1 MTTSRGRRGSEDDG
15 PSDQSASAARAPLAP
30 ETAPSPSTAWIRRVV
45 LFLGGQTV
53 SLFGSTLV
61 QYAVMWYLTL
71 TTKSGAVL
79 MLYALFGMA
88 PQAVVS
94 LFGGTLA
101 DRVNRKVLIMVSDGT
116 IAATTVVLALVM
128 GSGRTDLWLI
138 YAALTIRSI
147 GAGFQTPAVSA
158 VLPQLVPGERLL
170 RVNGVNSTIQSA
182 MSLLAPAAAG
192 AVYAAGGIVPTLWID
207 VVTAVIG
214 IGILSTIRIPRVPRP
229 PVEQGVPDASTGD
242 ATAADGAAG
251 IPGTATAPPSYIE
264 DLKAGVRYTF
274 GHRLVRWMLLVY
286 GIIFVLTVA
295 PSLLTP
301 LMMARSFGE
310 EVWKL
315 TALEIA
321 FSAGALLGGAAVA
334 LWFQRRSR
342 EHMILAAAIVFGVLS
357 IAIGLTTNL
366 WVFLALM
373 FATGLAVPFF
383 STPATTLLQE
393 KVEPE
398 YMGRVFSFVSVV
410 LALGMPI
417 GMVVFGPLADVV
429 RVETLLVGAGV
440 VTLVVVAIAAVIP
453 DGRVALEDGRAFR
466 AVSLRPRTVRFG
478 R

>member
-1 MTTSRGRRGSEDDG
+1 MTTPLEGRPGPDDHDSSG
-15 PSDQSASAARAPLAP
+15 GGSASAATGATSARD
-30 ETAPSPSTAWIRRVV
+30 TAWVRRVG

-53 SLFGSTLV
+53 SLFGSMLV

-79 MLYALFGMA
+79 MLYALFGMV
-88 PQAVVS
+88 PQALVS

-101 DRVNRKVLIMVSDGT
+101 DRVNRKALIIASDAT
-116 IAATTVVLALVM
+116 IAVTTAVLAAVM
-128 GSGRTDLWLI
+128 GAGRTDLWLI

-158 VLPQLVPGERLL
+158 VLPQLVPGDRLL
-170 RVNGVNSTIQSA
+170 RVNGVNTTIQSA

-207 VVTAVIG
+207 VVTAAIG
-214 IGILSTIRIPRVPRP
+214 IGVLASLPIPRLSRAVSDEGAPA
-229 PVEQGVPDASTGD
+229 GGGGTAGD
-242 ATAADGAAG
+242 GTAA
-251 IPGTATAPPSYIE
+251 PSSYLQ
-264 DLKAGVRYTF
+264 DLVAGVRYTF
-274 GHRLVRWMLLVY
+274 GHRLVRWMLMVY
-286 GIIFVLTVA
+286 AIIFVLTVA

-301 LMMARSFGE
+301 LMMARSFADETWGD
-310 EVWKL
+310 EVWRL

-321 FSAGALLGGAAVA
+321 FSAGMLLGGAAVA

-342 EHMILAAAIVFGVLS
+342 EHMILAAAVVFGLLA
-357 IAIGLTTNL
+357 IAIGLTTDL

-373 FATGLAVPFF
+373 FATGVAVPFF

-393 KVEPE
+393 KVAPE

-417 GMVVFGPLADVV
+417 GMIVFGPLADVV
-429 RVETLLVGAGV
+429 RVETLLVAAGA
-440 VTLVVVAIAAVIP
+440 VTLLVVVGAGLSP
-453 DGRVALEDGRAFR
+453 DGRAAREDGRAFR
-466 AVSLRPRTVRFG
+466 AASLAG
-478 R
+478 RGDDEPAGR